1 MSSLDNIS
9 RHQIKALQKMETLG
23 RPATARELRV
33 SMIVLRSLQRRKLA
47 NFMETPGDYRHLDPS
62 RTLIWYITTRGKEYL
77 KTGIYQKA
85 PEED

>member
-9 RHQIKALQKMETLG
+9 RHQVQALKKMEALG
-23 RPATARELRV
+23 RPATARELRT
-33 SMIVLRSLQRRKLA
+33 SMIVFRGLQRRKLV

-62 RTLIWYITTRGKEYL
+62 RVLIWYITARGKEYL
-77 KTGIYQKA
+77 RTGIYQKA